1 VKILIYCL
9 NYYPEIVGAGK
20 YTTEMSE
27 WLSSNG
33 YKVRVI
39 TSNPYYPEWKLKS
52 KNKYK
57 KEIINGVE
65 IFRSPLWVPNNPSGI
80 KRIFHLLT
88 FSISSLPL
96 ILRHIFWR
104 PSVIITIAPTIFCI
118 PGSLFLGLICGSKTK
133 NLLHIQDFEID
144 AAFQLGFLKGK
155 KIKKIILFFEK
166 RLLSKFNKITTIS
179 KAMLIHLK
187 SKNIEDKKIL
197 FFPNWIDTE
206 FIKSNSKYLNS
217 YRRDL
222 EINYDETVLHYSGTL
237 SSKQGIEI
245 IIDSIKI
252 LKDNKKIIWVIG
264 GEGPLKNELIE
275 KTKIYPNVHIMPLQP
290 INRFSDWLTLADIH
304 LLPQKKAAA
313 DLLLPSKLLGMMA
326 SGKPIVCISPKKS
339 ELGKIVS
346 IAGIQVEDEKA
357 SEFSNA
363 ILNLINNKE
372 MSIKKGKNGRKLV
385 KEIYDKKKVLTNFE
399 SDLKDLVLEE

>member
-1 VKILIYCL
+1 MKILIYCL

-166 RLLSKFNKITTIS
+166 LLLSKFNKITTIS

-206 FIKSNSKYLNS
+206 FIKSKSKYLNS

-245 IIDSIKI
+245 IIDSIEI

-290 INRFSDWLTLADIH
+290 NNRFSDWLTLADIH